1 MIDWIRE
8 AISVGFC
15 QLKVKSSRTPSSGKA
30 GWNSRKVSA
39 RGSRAGALH
48 DPLQAPA
55 VLRIDDDHDVAA
67 PDRLG
72 DQVGQCHALAGLGGA
87 DQQRAAL
94 EVLQR
99 PVQRLSSVR
108 RHG

>member
-1 MIDWIRE
+1 MEFHEGVRL
-8 AISVGFC
+8 AV
-15 QLKVKSSRTPSSGKA
+15 V
-30 GWNSRKVSA
+30 
-39 RGSRAGALH
+39 RAGALH

-55 VLRIDDDHDVAA
+55 VLRIDDDHHVAA

-72 DQVGQCHALAGLGGA
+72 DQVGECHALAGLGGA

-99 PVQRLSSVR
+99 PVQGPSFGSTPWI
-108 RHG
+108 